1 MLQEWPK
8 KWQKDK
14 KTKKKK
20 RCGLSV
26 PLFTSKSSQSHLIPF
41 LWGGGSQSGTC
52 VVTCRASLETSARAV
67 AWDHEGLGGDLGSCV
82 LILGHMLAENN
93 IFRWRGEEL
102 EHWSR
107 GIKSRILKGN
117 RPKVCPA
124 PNKTAPTKLTK
135 ELYGRNLTEHCKLAI
150 VEKIKIIKKRN

>member
-1 MLQEWPK
+1 MSCHVGCRRGSDPRVAVAVAQAGGYGSDWTPSLGTSICCRSGPRNG
-8 KWQKDK
+8 K
-14 KTKKKK
+14 KTKRQKKKK

-102 EHWSR
+102 LSQR
-107 GIKSRILKGN
+107 L
-117 RPKVCPA
+117 
-124 PNKTAPTKLTK
+124 L
-135 ELYGRNLTEHCKLAI
+135 
-150 VEKIKIIKKRN
+150 